1 VAAFAAKV
9 AYVSCDAGFRSTAVT
24 LIGLI
29 VAGPGALVD
38 WLAYVSSRQPDG
50 YWDKQP
56 DGYWDN
62 HTLPGATVRLFRE
75 NKFVEPVAMLS

>member
-50 YWDKQP
+50 YWD
-56 DGYWDN
+56 N

-75 NKFVEPVAMLS
+75 NKFVESVAMLS